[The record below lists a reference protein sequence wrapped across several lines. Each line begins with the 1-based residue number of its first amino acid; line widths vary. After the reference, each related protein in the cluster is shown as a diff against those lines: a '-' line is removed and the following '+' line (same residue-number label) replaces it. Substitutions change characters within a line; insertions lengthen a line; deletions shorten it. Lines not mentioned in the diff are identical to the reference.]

1 MKKFL
6 VVTILLTLMG
16 CAESSRFDTDVNC
29 VGKITQHAS
38 RTITVHC
45 VTGEIYYITSTR
57 DITSRMIKSEK

>member
-6 VVTILLTLMG
+6 VITILLTLMG
-16 CAESSRFDTDVNC
+16 CAESSRLDTDVNC

-45 VTGEIYYITSTR
+45 VSGEVYHITSTR
-57 DITSRMIKSEK
+57 EFNSRMFKSEK